1 MLKGA
6 ITASVGK
13 KISGL
18 PVPFSVQPL
27 NVVVVLFRFHN
38 SIHSSDVES
47 EEPAQAISPM
57 TMVGGGLEA
66 EAGDTNNGNKICVK
80 MMMGAQNQRLDFGR

>member
-1 MLKGA
+1 
-6 ITASVGK
+6 
-13 KISGL
+13 
-18 PVPFSVQPL
+18 
-27 NVVVVLFRFHN
+27 
-38 SIHSSDVES
+38 
-47 EEPAQAISPM
+47 M